1 MDRLPTILI
10 VEDYEYH
17 LKLLGD
23 ILRRNGYTVKGA
35 TNIDD
40 ALKQIQE
47 FQDGAASA
55 EEAQEKEEDSLLRLI
70 VTIDVAIPQSS
81 DSLTLKRGGITL
93 LEKLHKDY
101 PEIPAIL
108 LTVFGEADDVIE
120 MAKQYNVPIISKP
133 LDSRQLLQVVRNML
147 PN

>member
-17 LKLLGD
+17 LRLVSD
-23 ILRRNGYTVKGA
+23 ILKRNGYMVKGT

-40 ALKQIQE
+40 ALKQIQKI
-47 FQDGAASA
+47 QDVGS
-55 EEAQEKEEDSLLRLI
+55 QPKLI
-70 VTIDVAIPQSS
+70 VIIDVAIPQSS
-81 DSLTLKRGGITL
+81 DSLVLKRGGITL
-93 LEKLHKDY
+93 LEKLREDY

-108 LTVFGEADDVIE
+108 LTVYGEADDVIKI
-120 MAKQYNVPIISKP
+120 AKRYNVPIVPKP
-133 LDSRQLLQVVRNML
+133 LDSKQLLQLVRKML